1 MKRHAAGRHRRNV
14 PASESSSG
22 DVAVRGGDLRGIWVS
37 EPAAVDGT
45 LEVYFVVAGTVSADR
60 NWDRLGYV
68 SVLSLNNTRRSGA
81 NDRQVVRKNAG
92 PRDEL
97 TAFFYGC

>member
-68 SVLSLNNTRRSGA
+68 SVLSLKQYQAIRRERPASRSQERWPSG
-81 NDRQVVRKNAG
+81 
-92 PRDEL
+92 
-97 TAFFYGC
+97 